1 MVDTTDYLIISVLL
15 IALGAFFYVRYRR
28 NMYSLFAA
36 LSQQNSDMRKKYAQ
50 DVIKDI
56 LAKQGIP
63 VKSSQETVIIN
74 MCTLANL
81 HGLAKINNFE
91 TLKHITDTA
100 VILYSRP
107 DIAGEKEAQ
116 VSKWLTTYYELEE
129 EADKGLYVCTLLH
142 EAIAA
147 DATIRIIEQV
157 RICLKDLRD
166 HKNDREYIRIVEQ
179 AKAAL
184 NNN

>member
-74 MCTLANL
+74 M
-81 HGLAKINNFE
+81 
-91 TLKHITDTA
+91 
-100 VILYSRP
+100 
-107 DIAGEKEAQ
+107 
-116 VSKWLTTYYELEE
+116 
-129 EADKGLYVCTLLH
+129 
-142 EAIAA
+142 
-147 DATIRIIEQV
+147 
-157 RICLKDLRD
+157 
-166 HKNDREYIRIVEQ
+166 
-179 AKAAL
+179 
-184 NNN
+184 